1 MLCYSIREILFSIV
15 CFVSTNLPYPHT
27 THTNTQH
34 IPRHISFWRKSNI
47 HSASL
52 VYSYYFFMFF
62 ILFFFCFRIF
72 HLSNGAHAFFIAV
85 IRSSCVLFAV
95 SHISGNRKMI
105 NLHRREWEK
114 EREGRRVKR
123 EIAIANC
130 FSLCCSASVCLLR
143 IRCGYLRIDVCSP
156 NRKIYSHGYN
166 RPFDRK

>member
-15 CFVSTNLPYPHT
+15 CFVSTNLPYPHK
-27 THTNTQH
+27 HTTQH

-62 ILFFFCFRIF
+62 ILFFCFRIF

-85 IRSSCVLFAV
+85 IRSSCVLLAV

-105 NLHRREWEK
+105 NLHRREWE
-114 EREGRRVKR
+114 REGTGVKR
-123 EIAIANC
+123 GIAIANC

-156 NRKIYSHGYN
+156 NRKIYSHGYIC
-166 RPFDRK
+166 PFDRK